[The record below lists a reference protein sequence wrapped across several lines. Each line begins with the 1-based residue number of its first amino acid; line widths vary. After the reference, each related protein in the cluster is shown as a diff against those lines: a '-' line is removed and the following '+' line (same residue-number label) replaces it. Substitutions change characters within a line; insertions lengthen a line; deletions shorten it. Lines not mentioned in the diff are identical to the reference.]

1 MTNYL
6 KCLILLLFVGNLAI
20 AGEKKVRCVIRGEL
34 IGMET
39 KEVLLVDATVDS
51 RYHGTYVPVEDGRF
65 KYMLELPHVE
75 GYKLVFVTKNPR
87 VWYTVPFI
95 VENGKLHIT
104 VNVDKSYEI
113 RGGIFNDRYRK
124 YQELQQQEIGW
135 KRFSFMHKFCAGQW
149 DELYYFLVVMNYNG
163 VRCIRRSWMMNW
175 KMLITCW
182 QKNSHPVNIPVWER
196 C

>member
-20 AGEKKVRCVIRGEL
+20 AGEKKVRCVIHGEL
-34 IGMET
+34 IGMEA

-65 KYMLELPHVE
+65 KYVLELPHVE
-75 GYKLVFVTKNPR
+75 GYKLIFVTKNPR

-104 VNVDKSYEI
+104 VNAD
-113 RGGIFNDRYRK
+113 
-124 YQELQQQEIGW
+124 
-135 KRFSFMHKFCAGQW
+135 
-149 DELYYFLVVMNYNG
+149 
-163 VRCIRRSWMMNW
+163 
-175 KMLITCW
+175 
-182 QKNSHPVNIPVWER
+182 
-196 C
+196 